1 MGFEMDERGYPIV
14 VARWEGT
21 VSDGE
26 LEVALARI
34 DVLLTRGERF
44 GLMLDSR
51 AGGGFSA
58 KQRGLIIAHMKANAE
73 RTARLLVQA
82 AVIDNALQRTLFYAV
97 NLIFPSPFPNK
108 IFSSTEAARQW
119 LSATLAERAH
129 PS

>member
-1 MGFEMDERGYPIV
+1 MGFEMDEANWPIV

-26 LEVALARI
+26 LEVALARM
-34 DVLLTRGERF
+34 DVLLSRGERF

-51 AGGGFSA
+51 SGGGFSA
-58 KQRGLIIAHMKANAE
+58 KQRGLIIGHMKANAE

-97 NLIFPSPFPNK
+97 NLLFPSPFPSK
-108 IFSSTEAARQW
+108 IFSSTESAREW
-119 LSATLAERAH
+119 LLATLAEQAH
-129 PS
+129 PR